1 MFTREV
7 FILSLIL
14 LISGNS
20 YADEIRGKV
29 SSVDAAKK
37 TIIISGVSVLADDAW
52 IEDERD
58 YPLGLEGLKN
68 MGKDAYI
75 EVSGK
80 FTGPSEMKAKKID
93 QRVPECAVIEGKIAS
108 IDAAKREIV
117 ISGIT
122 VKLKKDAWLEGPG
135 RVKIPLELFTPGYPV
150 ECRGEWTGNS
160 EFTAFKVEVD

>member
-1 MFTREV
+1 MFRTAI
-7 FILSLIL
+7 FALSLTL
-14 LISGNS
+14 LIAGDS

-29 SSVDAAKK
+29 SSVDTAKK
-37 TIIISGVSVLADDAW
+37 TVVISGVSILADDAW

-58 YPLGLEGLKN
+58 YPLTLEVLKN

-108 IDAAKREIV
+108 IDAAKKEIV
-117 ISGIT
+117 ISGII
-122 VKLKKDAWLEGPG
+122 VKVKKDAWLEGPG

-160 EFTAFKVEVD
+160 EFTAFKVAVD